1 MSTCSISSKSMHA
14 FLSNLANRQADK
26 RTRAKTFTSSFVGG
40 KDRMI
45 DKLQWSHN
53 LHLGEGNYESDLLS
67 AMGWRQQWLPVR
79 AGAAVVQDSSNI
91 LPGPLWQLGCWYRDL
106 PIDGRC
112 AKQVSVAAFKQ
123 LTPLLIGRDTQ
134 TTITSTHTHTHTYT
148 HIAHT
153 TSILL
158 LVW

>member
-1 MSTCSISSKSMHA
+1 
-14 FLSNLANRQADK
+14 
-26 RTRAKTFTSSFVGG
+26 
-40 KDRMI
+40 MI

-106 PIDGRC
+106 PIDGWC

-134 TTITSTHTHTHTYT
+134 TTITSTHTHTHIYT
-148 HIAHT
+148 HSSHHFYSTFGMVIFGNNPT
-153 TSILL
+153 GTSPNGCMQCSGMKKSQFSTNVTLYIENETIESHS
-158 LVW
+158 